1 MDLKTWTLRKED
13 IKRLKAFEMWIWWRM
28 ERVNWMEFRT
38 NEEMLQIIF
47 EKRSMIEKMVVISN
61 EIRLPSK
68 NND

>member
-38 NEEMLQIIF
+38 NEEMLQMIF

>member
-1 MDLKTWTLRKED
+1 
-13 IKRLKAFEMWIWWRM
+13 M

-38 NEEMLQIIF
+38 NEEMLQMIY